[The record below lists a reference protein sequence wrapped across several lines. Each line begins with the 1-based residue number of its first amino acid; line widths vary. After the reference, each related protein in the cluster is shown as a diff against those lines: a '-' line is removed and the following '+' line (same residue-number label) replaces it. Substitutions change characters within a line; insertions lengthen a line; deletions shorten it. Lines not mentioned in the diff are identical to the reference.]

1 MIVLAACFLHRPQHN
16 GSMVIIW
23 VVGRCRQPN
32 KKTGCR
38 VCFQTED
45 IQVDGLFLQNTGIFK
60 VLFVNVY
67 YCPSSLPPSSRD
79 SLPLFGELQPRQANR
94 VLDETA
100 ILPLAMEA
108 GPGNGHVTQTRPI
121 RTVSCNFFEL
131 ELRKVFFRWQDRE
144 DVRLQF
150 WGPPLERKPV

>member
-16 GSMVIIW
+16 GSTVIIW
-23 VVGRCRQPN
+23 VVGGCRQPN

-38 VCFQTED
+38 VCIQTEG
-45 IQVDGLFLQNTGIFK
+45 IQVDGLFLQNAGIVK
-60 VLFVNVY
+60 VFVVNVY
-67 YCPSSLPPSSRD
+67 YSVHPAFPPSSRD
-79 SLPLFGELQPRQANR
+79 SLPSFGELQPHQANR
-94 VLDETA
+94 VLDKTA

-121 RTVSCNFFEL
+121 RTVSCNSFEL

-150 WGPPLERKPV
+150 WGP